1 MLDHFIDGL
10 SEPHEKNNSRIN
22 GWYGMAGSVNKV
34 ILVGNLGKDPEVR
47 NTQSGGKVVNLTIA
61 TSETWNDRQSGER
74 RERTEW
80 HRVVIFNDRLG
91 DVAERFLRK
100 GRKVYLEGELR
111 TRKWTDQS
119 GQERYTTEVT
129 IDRFR
134 GELVLLDSNRSG
146 GDEGGGFD
154 GGGPSYGGGSNNGGG
169 FGGGSRSGG
178 SEGGFG
184 GGSRSSGGSAGGASA
199 VVVVA
204 GMLRQI
210 TIWMMKSRSKG
221 FSGEPGWQCQSGFF
235 YA

>member
-1 MLDHFIDGL
+1 
-10 SEPHEKNNSRIN
+10 
-22 GWYGMAGSVNKV
+22 MAGSVNKV

-154 GGGPSYGGGSNNGGG
+154 GGGSSYGGGSNNGGG

-184 GGSRSSGGSAGGASA
+184 GGSRSSGGSAGSAS
-199 VVVVA
+199 
-204 GMLRQI
+204 G
-210 TIWMMKSRSKG
+210 SRG
-221 FSGEPGWQCQSGFF
+221 GGWDAPPDNDLDDEIPF
-235 YA
+235 